1 MPHTILLE
9 KQSLKFLKNLDK
21 DTSRRII
28 EKLEMLEE
36 DPIPP
41 NARKLL
47 SVKDNA
53 YRIRVGDYRILY
65 RLDANNIIVFSINKR
80 SIVYKR

>member
-1 MPHTILLE
+1 MSHTILLE
-9 KQSLKFLKNLDK
+9 KQALKFLKNLDK

-28 EKLEMLEE
+28 EKLELLEE
-36 DPIPP
+36 DPIPS

-47 SVKDNA
+47 SVKNNA
-53 YRIRVGDYRILY
+53 YRIRVGNYRILY

-80 SIVYKR
+80 SVVYKR

>member
-1 MPHTILLE
+1 
-9 KQSLKFLKNLDK
+9 
-21 DTSRRII
+21 
-28 EKLEMLEE
+28 MLEE

>member
-1 MPHTILLE
+1 MSRTILLE